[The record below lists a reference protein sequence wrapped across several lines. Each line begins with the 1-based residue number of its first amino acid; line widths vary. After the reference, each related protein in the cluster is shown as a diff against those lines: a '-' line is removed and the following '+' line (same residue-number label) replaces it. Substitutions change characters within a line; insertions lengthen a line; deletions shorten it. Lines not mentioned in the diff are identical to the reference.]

1 MGATAPVIAASAPRR
16 GDGVW
21 LASICLSRFLMALV
35 FTSYAAVLPVLQREW
50 DMSAAV
56 AGSVASAFQIGYAIS
71 LVGWNVLADRIGARP
86 VFLWSSLAGAPA
98 AMAFALFSSGPLS
111 AALLYGLTALMIG
124 GNYTPGLILLAER
137 FPAVTR
143 GRATGFFLAATS
155 VGYAASLF
163 LSGAVLAR
171 WGWRAA
177 LMAAS
182 LGPVVAAGMA
192 AWAVW
197 DMPTRIHPRA
207 PGRGF
212 GSEVLKNPGALL
224 LMAAYT
230 FHSWELL
237 GMWAWT
243 PAFLSS
249 ALMREG
255 LDLGRATGGG
265 ARVAALFHV
274 TGFLASSTAGYL
286 SDRFGR
292 TTVILGML
300 TVSTACSFLFG
311 WLIAAPFWVLLL
323 VGLVYGFSSVGDS
336 PVLSVGLT
344 EIVAPH
350 VLGSALALRSL
361 LGFGAGAIAQWA
373 FGAVLD
379 ATNTGRPYTE
389 WGWAY
394 GLLGLGGA
402 AGLAATVWLRRRPE
416 SRRLA
421 NGLR

>member
-1 MGATAPVIAASAPRR
+1 MDVVARQRR
-16 GDGVW
+16 GDALW
-21 LASICLSRFLMALV
+21 LAGVCLSRFLLALI

-50 DMSAAV
+50 NMSAAA
-56 AGSVASAFQIGYAIS
+56 AGSVASAFQLGYAIS
-71 LVGWNVLADRIGARP
+71 LVGWNILADRIGARP

-98 AMAFALFSSGPLS
+98 AMAFALFADSPLS

-137 FPAVTR
+137 FPAATR

-155 VGYAASLF
+155 MGYAGSLF
-163 LSGAVLAR
+163 LTAAVLPR
-171 WGWRAA
+171 WGWRASLVA
-177 LMAAS
+177 SS
-182 LGPVVAAGMA
+182 LGPVVAAVIA

-197 DMPTRIHPRA
+197 DMPTRIYPRA
-207 PGRGF
+207 AGHGF
-212 GSEVLKNPGALL
+212 VVGVLRNPGAML

-243 PAFLSS
+243 PAFLSA
-249 ALMREG
+249 ALVHQG

-265 ARVAALFHV
+265 AWRTALFHL
-274 TGFLASSTAGYL
+274 TGFTASLSAGYL

-292 TTVILGML
+292 TTVIIAML
-300 TVSTACSFLFG
+300 LVSTTCSLLFG
-311 WLIAAPFWVLLL
+311 WLVAAPFWILLL
-323 VGLVYGFSSVGDS
+323 VGLVYGFSAVGDS

-402 AGLAATVWLRRRPE
+402 AGLASTIWLRRRPE

-421 NGLR
+421 GGLR